1 MEEQA
6 SLQRQAG
13 PHMVS
18 FGSFKGHPDNIMKRR
33 DIPFHLAGMFGLI
46 STGGLTSLAPLMANA
61 QSAPVAGK
69 EFMTLQP
76 PVPVARTGKVEILE
90 FFWYGCPHCNA
101 FEPSLEAWVK
111 HLPADVH
118 FSRVHVGFSPMH
130 QYHQRIYYALEVLGK
145 LDAVHSKVFEAMH
158 VQHKRLIQDSE
169 VSSFMTSLGLDG
181 AKFVETMKSFAVAGK
196 CRQGDQLVK
205 DYHIDGV
212 PTLGIH
218 GRYTT
223 SPSMAGSHE
232 RTLAVA
238 DALIAQVR
246 RNPG

>member
-1 MEEQA
+1 
-6 SLQRQAG
+6 
-13 PHMVS
+13 
-18 FGSFKGHPDNIMKRR
+18 MKRR
-33 DIPFHLAGMFGLI
+33 ELPLHLAGLVGLF
-46 STGGLTSLAPLMANA
+46 STGGLAVIAPTTAKA
-61 QSAPVAGK
+61 QATQVAGK

-76 PVPVARTGKVEILE
+76 PVPVARTGKIEVLE

-111 HLPADVH
+111 RLPADVH

-145 LDAVHSKVFEAMH
+145 LDAVHSKVFEAIH
-158 VQHKRLIQDSE
+158 VQHKRLLQDAE
-169 VSSFMTSLGLDG
+169 VSAFMSAQGLDG
-181 AKFVETMKSFAVAGK
+181 GKFVETMKSFAVAGK

-205 DYHIDGV
+205 DYRIDGV

-238 DALIAQVR
+238 DSLIARVR
-246 RNPG
+246 KNPG